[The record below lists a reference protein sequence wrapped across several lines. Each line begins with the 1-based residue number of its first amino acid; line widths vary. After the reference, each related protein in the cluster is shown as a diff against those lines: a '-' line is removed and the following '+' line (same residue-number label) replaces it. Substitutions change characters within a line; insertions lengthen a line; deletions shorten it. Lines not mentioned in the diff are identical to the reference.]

1 MTTVNIEIKNSS
13 RILNAF
19 RQAPQI
25 MASKL
30 QEAILK
36 VGVFTVGEVKKT
48 ITAGIDMWKPP
59 ILTGAMRQGINVMQ
73 TMPLKVIITP
83 SPITPYAIYVHEG
96 TYKMKARPFFE
107 ITAKHSQEDIEKF
120 FNQALNNA
128 VQEIASKAK

>member
-59 ILTGAMRQGINVMQ
+59 ILTGAMRQGIRAQ
-73 TMPLKVIITP
+73 R
-83 SPITPYAIYVHEG
+83 SY
-96 TYKMKARPFFE
+96 
-107 ITAKHSQEDIEKF
+107 
-120 FNQALNNA
+120 
-128 VQEIASKAK
+128 